1 MKSLSSN
8 ICLAEHMYVLLPLK
22 DVTSKTSTEVFLL
35 QTICLKKGISEESRI
50 LFDINYFK

>member
-1 MKSLSSN
+1 M
-8 ICLAEHMYVLLPLK
+8 EHMYVLLPLK
-22 DVTSKTSTEVFLL
+22 DAMSKTSTEVFLL